1 MAWKPGLT
9 PVSRVGAAD
18 SGQINNYRIANG
30 TGVPF
35 YSGQLVAVS
44 TDGTLCPGTNLN
56 NPVGV
61 FAGAKWIDP
70 VTKRITRSLYVP
82 AGTSSEG
89 GLIDGLNTVKWDGII
104 AQVYDD
110 PMQSFVVAALASVLP
125 TAQGAYAQVGNN
137 TTGSSYSQ
145 RSDAAVSLGTG
156 TSITN
161 AAFRI
166 TGVVTYDNEVG
177 AGVSAGQTSDG
188 DLSNTWQSPLTRIQ
202 VIIAKHLYAR
212 D

>member
-18 SGQINNYRIANG
+18 SGQINYYRIANG

-35 YSGQLVAVS
+35 YAGQLVALS
-44 TDGTLCPGTNLN
+44 TDGTLAPATNLTA
-56 NPVGV
+56 PVGV
-61 FAGAKWIDP
+61 FAGALWIDGTSKRP
-70 VTKRITRSLYVP
+70 VRSLYVP
-82 AGTSSEG
+82 AGTSTEG
-89 GLIDGLNTVKWDGII
+89 GVIDGLNTVKWDGVI

-110 PMQSFVVAALASVLP
+110 PQQNFVIAALASVLP

-137 TTGSSYSQ
+137 TTGSSYSG
-145 RSDAAVSLGTG
+145 RSNAALSLGTG
-156 TSITN
+156 TSVTN
-161 AAFRI
+161 AAFRVV
-166 TGVVTYDNEVG
+166 GVVTYDNMVG
-177 AGVSAGQTSDG
+177 AGVSAAPDEAG
-188 DLSNTWQSPLTRIQ
+188 DLSNTWQSALTKVQ

>member
-35 YSGQLVAVS
+35 YAGQLVAVS

-61 FAGAKWIDP
+61 LAGAKWIDP

-125 TAQGAYAQVGNN
+125 TAQGAYAQIGNN